1 MKNPIQLIE
10 PSPYVV
16 FDTKLPDS
24 LCDDICSYFSDKEVD
39 MGKTVN
45 NKGYRRAGIRWSSPG
60 DWIGPF
66 MWQYL
71 SQVNETHFQYDI
83 TGTYFGETHQ
93 IEYRPGCHYKWHED
107 DSISHCLMYEHPG
120 FHKFRPEIKEYMR
133 KLSYTLQLSHPDDY
147 TGGQVQLWDESR
159 KMSFFIPKEKGTLCI
174 FDSRTR
180 HRVLPVK
187 EGKRFALVGWAV
199 GPRWK

>member
-1 MKNPIQLIE
+1 MKVPIKLAV
-10 PSPYVV
+10 PSPYVIL
-16 FDTKLPDS
+16 DTKLPAA
-24 LCDDICSYFSDKEVD
+24 LCDEICSYYADKQID
-39 MGKTVN
+39 LGTAVN
-45 NKGYRRAGIRWSSPG
+45 NKGYRRAGLRWSTPN
-60 DWIGPF
+60 DWVGPF

-71 SQVNETHFQYDI
+71 TQVNETHFQYDI
-83 TGTYFGETHQ
+83 TGTYFSETHH

-107 DSISHCLMYEHPG
+107 DNISNCLAYEPPG
-120 FHKFRPEIKEYMR
+120 FSKYKAEVVEYMR
-133 KLSYTLQLSHPDDY
+133 KLSYTLQLSDSDDY
-147 TGGQVQLWDESR
+147 TGGQVQLWDETVNKSIFLPR
-159 KMSFFIPKEKGTLCI
+159 ERGTLCI

>member
-1 MKNPIQLIE
+1 
-10 PSPYVV
+10 
-16 FDTKLPDS
+16 
-24 LCDDICSYFSDKEVD
+24 
-39 MGKTVN
+39 
-45 NKGYRRAGIRWSSPG
+45 
-60 DWIGPF
+60 
-66 MWQYL
+66 
-71 SQVNETHFQYDI
+71 
-83 TGTYFGETHQ
+83 
-93 IEYRPGCHYKWHED
+93 
-107 DSISHCLMYEHPG
+107 
-120 FHKFRPEIKEYMR
+120 MR